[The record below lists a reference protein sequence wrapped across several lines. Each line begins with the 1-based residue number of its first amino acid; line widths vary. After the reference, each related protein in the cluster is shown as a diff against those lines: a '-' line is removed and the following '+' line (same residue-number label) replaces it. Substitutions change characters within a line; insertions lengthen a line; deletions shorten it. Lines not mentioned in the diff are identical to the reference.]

1 MIVKILKSATTFAGV
16 NYNEKKNEQGKS
28 ELLVAKN
35 FPLYGEISK
44 SDYISYMEA
53 VSNTNPNVKK
63 KQFHAVVSCKG
74 REYTPEQLAD
84 IAEKYVQKMGY
95 GDNPYLIYSHSD
107 TDNNHVHIVST
118 RVDKKG
124 NKIND
129 SMERVRSQKIMNE
142 ILGISPKEQ
151 IKNDFSEALKFHF
164 STISQLKIL
173 LEKKGWK
180 LSEKG
185 EELHL
190 WKGGNKFL
198 IPIQDLKNR
207 IDKYEPDIDR
217 RKQLT
222 ALFHKYKEG
231 LNHLEFQTLMRDKFG
246 VELVFHTGKGHV
258 KPYGY
263 TIIDYPNKLV
273 RKGNEIMNISELL
286 ISPEKQAKINS
297 CNGIIEAILKDS
309 KPTFKEFKNS
319 MFNYGYE
326 VSDKS
331 FIKLKGEKEYLFKL
345 NEKTLKELKYNSR
358 LEKANSFNPTCKE
371 EQNVLSRLFFVKGSD
386 IEINS
391 SGNFDRQ
398 IYSDMIKSYQYNNVG
413 GLNRLKEKDISFI
426 RDKQE
431 VYLIDNKNNLILNTR
446 ELDVHF
452 DRSIDLSSDNVYD
465 LERLKD
471 IENIEPNNYERGILD
486 VIESALTVQT
496 FEMTVEEQ
504 GINKKKKKKKQQNQ

>member
-1 MIVKILKSATTFAGV
+1 MKILKSATTFAGV

-129 SMERVRSQKIMNE
+129 SMERVRSQQIMNE
-142 ILGISPKEQ
+142 ILSINPKEQ
-151 IKNDFSEALKFHF
+151 VKIDISEALKYQF
-164 STISQLKIL
+164 STIAQFKML
-173 LEKKGWK
+173 LEMRGWK

-190 WKGGNKFL
+190 WKGGDKFL
-198 IPIQDLKNR
+198 IPIEKIKDRLEN
-207 IDKYEPDIDR
+207 YEPNLDR

-231 LNHLEFQTLMRDKFG
+231 LNHLELQALMRNKFG
-246 VELVFHTGKGHV
+246 VELVFHTGKGHS

-273 RKGNEIMNISELL
+273 MKGNEVMNISELL
-286 ISPEKQAKINS
+286 ISPEKQAKIDS
-297 CNGIIEAILKDS
+297 CNKIIEAILKDN
-309 KPTFKEFKNS
+309 KPTFKEFKDS
-319 MFNYGYE
+319 MFSYGYE
-326 VSDKS
+326 VSDKKL
-331 FIKLKGEKEYLFKL
+331 IKLKGEKEYLFKL
-345 NEKTLKELKYNSR
+345 NDKTLKELKYNGR
-358 LEKANSFNPTCKE
+358 LEQANRFNPVSKE
-371 EQNVLSRLFFVKGSD
+371 EQNVLSRLFFVRSSD
-386 IEINS
+386 IQMRAEKD
-391 SGNFDRQ
+391 FDKLV
-398 IYSDMIKSYQYNNVG
+398 YSEMMKSYFYNNVG
-413 GLNRLKEKDISFI
+413 DVEKLKEKEISFV
-426 RDKQE
+426 RDKGE
-431 VYLIDNKNNLILNTR
+431 VYLIDNINETILNSR
-446 ELDVHF
+446 ELDIHF
-452 DRSIDLSSDNVYD
+452 DRSVYLSSDNVYD